1 MNRRLILILTALAA
15 LTAFAVGA
23 WLFQRQSAG
32 QASALAVAHAS
43 ALVRIHAPVMGP
55 PNARVTVVEFFDP
68 SCEACRAFYPYV
80 KKIIADFSP
89 DVRLVIR
96 YAPFHQGSDE
106 AVAILEMARAQNR
119 FEPVLDALVARQPEW
134 AAHGAPNLAL
144 AWSIAGDA
152 GLQYDRASVD
162 AITPRVLG
170 VLKQDMEDV
179 NALAISKTPSF
190 FVNGKPLTTISP
202 DGLRAL
208 VQTEVQA
215 TRTPP

>member
-15 LTAFAVGA
+15 LAAFAVGA

-32 QASALAVAHAS
+32 QASALAVANAS

-152 GLQYDRASVD
+152 GLQYDRPASMRSPQGCW
-162 AITPRVLG
+162 ASSSRTWRMSMPW
-170 VLKQDMEDV
+170 
-179 NALAISKTPSF
+179 PSRRR
-190 FVNGKPLTTISP
+190 PASSSMASP
-202 DGLRAL
+202 
-208 VQTEVQA
+208 
-215 TRTPP
+215 